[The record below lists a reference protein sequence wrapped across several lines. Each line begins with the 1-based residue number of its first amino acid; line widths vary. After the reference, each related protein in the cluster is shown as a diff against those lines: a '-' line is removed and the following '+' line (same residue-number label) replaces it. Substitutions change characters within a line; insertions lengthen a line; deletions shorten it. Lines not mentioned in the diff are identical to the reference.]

1 MGDKLLDMWRVFADN
16 IDLFRTGFLNTIRLF
31 VISAVGSLVLGTVL
45 GMLRVSPIPVLR
57 WAGATYVT
65 MLRNTPLTLVLF
77 FFAFAYPLLEIV
89 PISFF
94 TAACVGLTLYTAAF
108 VCEVVRSGINT
119 VNVGQAEAARALGL
133 TFAQTLGSVV
143 LPQALRSVVPPLTS
157 VQIALLKNTTI
168 AAGFSVFEA
177 GAIRDNLSERGE
189 NVLVGLLWVA
199 VGFLILVIPLTL
211 LQRSLEKRWRVAR

>member
-1 MGDKLLDMWRVFADN
+1 MGDYWGVFADN
-16 IDLFRTGFLNTIRLF
+16 TDLFRTGFGNTIKLF
-31 VISAVGSLVLGTVL
+31 AIASVGSLLLGTAL
-45 GMLRVSPIPVLR
+45 AMMRVSPVPVLR
-57 WAGATYVT
+57 WAGTAYVT
-65 MLRNTPLTLVLF
+65 VVRNTPLTLVLF
-77 FFAFAYPLLEIV
+77 FFAFAYPLLKIV
-89 PISFF
+89 SLSFF
-94 TAACVGLTLYTAAF
+94 AAAATGLTVYTAAF

-119 VNVGQAEAARALGL
+119 VDVGQAEASRALGM
-133 TFAQTLGSVV
+133 TFRQLLGSVV

-199 VGFLILVIPLTL
+199 LGFLILVIPLTL
-211 LQRSLEKRWRVAR
+211 LQRTLERRWRVAR